1 MGIVEIILLIAGSGG
16 VSGFVTWAVTVKAQK
31 KKENAIADQEVIR
44 AKFDLNAFENQI
56 FERVTNRMQ
65 LIIDEQEK
73 HIGELKENQSQ
84 LLIANNLMQGKIDVL
99 EKMVQDYKE
108 TCDNCQFRLEKKKK

>member
-1 MGIVEIILLIAGSGG
+1 MGIIETLLVIIGSGG
-16 VSGFVTWAVTVKAQK
+16 ISGFITWLVTVKAQK

-65 LIIDEQEK
+65 LIIDDQEK
-73 HIGELKENQSQ
+73 QIVELKENQSQ
-84 LLIANNLMQGKIDVL
+84 LLVANKLMQGKVEDL

-108 TCDNCQFRLEKKKK
+108 ICDTCQFRMEKKKK